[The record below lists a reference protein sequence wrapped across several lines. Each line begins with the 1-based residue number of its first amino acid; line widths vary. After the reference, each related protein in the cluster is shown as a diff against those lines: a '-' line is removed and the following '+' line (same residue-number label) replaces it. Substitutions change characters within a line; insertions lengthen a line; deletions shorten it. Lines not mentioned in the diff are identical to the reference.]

1 MQHAIASVK
10 AALQIYGIDQTFL
23 PLLAS
28 LFLKHFGIKQ
38 EFQSKPQSPLSLP
51 CPCFTMSAGGFG
63 PIQTRRSIIRFLLRK
78 AMTLALRKGFVQS

>member
-38 EFQSKPQSPLSLP
+38 EF
-51 CPCFTMSAGGFG
+51 
-63 PIQTRRSIIRFLLRK
+63 
-78 AMTLALRKGFVQS
+78 